1 MTASVFASVS
11 EDRVADAK
19 GIEALINK
27 YLVAVKRC
35 DVESLRSTFEPSANI
50 SHYYVKGDAIRVNDV
65 EGFINVIKSLH
76 AKYDKPRKWRKRS
89 TFAAIG
95 SRTRKGCSLI
105 SSQTALR
112 VKGHLGQALR
122 RRKRSPLFCSLLF
135 PNARPDRLLIQ
146 RNDRL
151 RAIERFVEVAGDKS
165 VNDASIT

>member
-89 TFAAIG
+89 TFDWSAPLPAFVSRSASLWGRIRSKARTSSISPAARESG
-95 SRTRKGCSLI
+95 RSSTRATI
-105 SSQTALR
+105 SECR
-112 VKGHLGQALR
+112 
-122 RRKRSPLFCSLLF
+122 
-135 PNARPDRLLIQ
+135 
-146 RNDRL
+146 
-151 RAIERFVEVAGDKS
+151 
-165 VNDASIT
+165 